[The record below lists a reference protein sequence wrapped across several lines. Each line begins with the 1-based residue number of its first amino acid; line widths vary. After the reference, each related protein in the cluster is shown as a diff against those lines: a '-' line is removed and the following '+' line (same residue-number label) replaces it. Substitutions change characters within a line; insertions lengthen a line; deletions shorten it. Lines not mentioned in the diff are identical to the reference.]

1 MMTFFTAV
9 GSYRIRTEDE
19 HKVVYIQKLGK
30 LYPISTMEF
39 LIWTT
44 LLWEILT
51 YQELK
56 AAFEERTKDLTIQ
69 APDFDAMIENLLA
82 RKLIVRGLGYTG
94 VDAAYNMFSDAFVIP
109 CDFGRGKRI
118 LRAAGLLLRG
128 KVTPKEFYRACQD
141 VKLDTNAARIMDL
154 VRQTPLSTAELIR
167 CFDLGLRDVNTPE
180 KLLRGLY
187 PDEDSD
193 QAHIANET
201 VCSEHVIAVL
211 QAVSNLYLNR
221 KVILEYA

>member
-30 LYPISTMEF
+30 LYPISTLEF
-39 LIWTT
+39 LIWAA
-44 LLWEILT
+44 LLWEVLT

-56 AAFEERTKDLTIQ
+56 TVFEERTKGLPIEVQ
-69 APDFDAMIENLLA
+69 GFDTLLDNLLA
-82 RKLIVRGLGYTG
+82 RKLIIRGLGYTG
-94 VDAAYNMFSDAFVIP
+94 ADAAYNMFSDAFVIP
-109 CDFGRGKRI
+109 CEFSKGKRI
-118 LRAAGLLLRG
+118 LRAASLMLKGKLPLR
-128 KVTPKEFYRACQD
+128 EFCRACQE
-141 VKLDTNAARIMDL
+141 VKLGASEMRVMDL

-193 QAHIANET
+193 QAHIANEEI
-201 VCSEHVIAVL
+201 CSENVIAVL

-221 KVILEYA
+221 KVILEYT